1 MNQWLIKWVNL
12 PEAAATW
19 EDVDF
24 MSRVFPDLKRG
35 GGGALSAPLLTEAML
50 RSLLLIWCQ
59 GLEKIDD

>member
-35 GGGALSAPLLTEAML
+35 GGALSAPLLTEAML